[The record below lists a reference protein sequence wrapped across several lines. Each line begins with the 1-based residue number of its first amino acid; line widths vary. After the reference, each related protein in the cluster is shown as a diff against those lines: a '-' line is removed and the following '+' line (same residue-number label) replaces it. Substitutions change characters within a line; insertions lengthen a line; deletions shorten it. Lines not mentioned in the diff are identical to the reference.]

1 MPKKEF
7 KNPFE
12 SVKELFAKKR
22 SAPSGADGEVA
33 AAEKHRLTGEDVKK
47 FAGKAWSGYSFIFI
61 FVAIFIIW
69 VGMTAETLTW
79 NGVMNNL
86 RHSAVIGLIAIG
98 MGLVIIT
105 GGIDLSVGSTL
116 ALVGGLAVQTFNATN
131 SVFATFIVCLILGTA
146 LGFVNGFLIGKIKM
160 PAFIVT
166 LGTML
171 IYRSIAQYYL
181 RAALDSSLF
190 RLDAT
195 LGNYMNFFN
204 FGNGFVATIP
214 NTGLILIAV
223 TILFIFVA
231 NRTKYGRHIYATG
244 SNEKAAYLSGVNV
257 DWIKVSVYAITGGLA
272 GFAAFLWLGMNG
284 SVDAA
289 TIGKNNEMYA
299 IAAAVIGGIA
309 MTGGRGKIVGV
320 LFGALTY
327 TLIDKIIAAAGVDAL
342 INDTIKGIILLG
354 AVFLQLVGPML
365 KGVKLTDQVKE
376 ICGKWFAFGKTKKQ
390 LAAEA
395 AEGGESALPSSEDDA
410 GSARRRSFPRSRG
423 GGNKGGGILEGEAR
437 GLTPPRDGRAVKVPY
452 PVRGRVRAREMCRD
466 AARRDG
472 EKKSIITVRQRT
484 LVFARSHYEKIR

>member
-12 SVKELFAKKR
+12 SVKKLFAKKDV
-22 SAPSGADGEVA
+22 SAEGGEVA
-33 AAEKHRLTGEDVKK
+33 VAEHKKVTPADVKK
-47 FAGKAWSGYSFIFI
+47 IAGKVWSGYSFVFVFI
-61 FVAIFIIW
+61 AIFIVW
-69 VGMTAETLTW
+69 VSMTGDTLTW

-86 RHSAVIGLIAIG
+86 RHSSVIGLIAIG

-116 ALVGGLAVQTFNATN
+116 ALVGGIAVQTFNATN
-131 SVFATFIVCLILGTA
+131 SVFATFIVCVLFGGA
-146 LGFVNGFLIGKIKM
+146 LGFVNGFLIGKLKM

-181 RAALDSSLF
+181 RAALGTSLF

-195 LGNYMNFFN
+195 LDSYMDFFN

-214 NTGLILIAV
+214 ITGIILIAV

-231 NRTKYGRHIYATG
+231 NKTKYGRHVYATG

-257 DWIKVSVYAITGGLA
+257 DWIKVSVYVITGALVGL
-272 GFAAFLWLGMNG
+272 AAFLWLGMNG

-299 IAAAVIGGIA
+299 IAAAVIGGISMA
-309 MTGGRGKIVGV
+309 GGRGKIVGV

-342 INDTIKGIILLG
+342 INDTIKGAILLA

-365 KGVKLTDQVKE
+365 RGAKFVDQVKGISE
-376 ICGKWFAFGKTKKQ
+376 KWFGFGKTKKA
-390 LAAEA
+390 LLAEA
-395 AEGGESALPSSEDDA
+395 AEGGTV
-410 GSARRRSFPRSRG
+410 
-423 GGNKGGGILEGEAR
+423 EGEAAL
-437 GLTPPRDGRAVKVPY
+437 GGDDAVSEAEQAAENAVEEVLDGKASP
-452 PVRGRVRAREMCRD
+452 E
-466 AARRDG
+466 AAAEEI
-472 EKKSIITVRQRT
+472 EKNDEDKP
-484 LVFARSHYEKIR
+484 E

>member
-342 INDTIKGIILLG
+342 INDTMRQ
-354 AVFLQLVGPML
+354 VVRFRQ
-365 KGVKLTDQVKE
+365 DQE
-376 ICGKWFAFGKTKKQ
+376 ATCRRSRRRRGERAPEFGGRRSHR
-390 LAAEA
+390 
-395 AEGGESALPSSEDDA
+395 GGRRRRTCRG

-423 GGNKGGGILEGEAR
+423 RGDKRGGVLEGEAR
-437 GLTPPRDGRAVKVPY
+437 GLTPPRYGRAVKVPY
-452 PVRGRVRAREMCRD
+452 LVRGCVRAREMCRN
-466 AARRDG
+466 AARLDG
-472 EKKSIITVRQRT
+472 EKKPIITVRQRT

>member
-12 SVKELFAKKR
+12 SVKKLFAKKDV
-22 SAPSGADGEVA
+22 SAEGGEVA
-33 AAEKHRLTGEDVKK
+33 VAEHKKVTPADVKK
-47 FAGKAWSGYSFIFI
+47 IAGKVWSGYSFV
-61 FVAIFIIW
+61 FVLIAIFIVW
-69 VGMTAETLTW
+69 VSMTSDTLTW

-86 RHSAVIGLIAIG
+86 RHSSVIGLIAIG

-116 ALVGGLAVQTFNATN
+116 ALVGGIAVQTFNATN
-131 SVFATFIVCLILGTA
+131 SVFATFIVCVLFGGA
-146 LGFVNGFLIGKIKM
+146 LGFVNGFLIGKLKM

-181 RAALDSSLF
+181 RAALGTSLF

-195 LGNYMNFFN
+195 LDSYMDFFN

-214 NTGLILIAV
+214 ITGIILIAV

-231 NRTKYGRHIYATG
+231 NKTKYGRHVYATG

-257 DWIKVSVYAITGGLA
+257 DWIKVSVYVITGALVGL
-272 GFAAFLWLGMNG
+272 AAFLWLGMNG

-299 IAAAVIGGIA
+299 IAAAVIGGISMA
-309 MTGGRGKIVGV
+309 GGRGKIVGV

-342 INDTIKGIILLG
+342 INDTIKGAILLA

-365 KGVKLTDQVKE
+365 RGAKFVDQVKGISE
-376 ICGKWFAFGKTKKQ
+376 KWFGFGKTKKA
-390 LAAEA
+390 LLAEA
-395 AEGGESALPSSEDDA
+395 AEGGTV
-410 GSARRRSFPRSRG
+410 
-423 GGNKGGGILEGEAR
+423 EGEAAL
-437 GLTPPRDGRAVKVPY
+437 GGDDAVSEAEQAAENAVEEVLDGKASP
-452 PVRGRVRAREMCRD
+452 E
-466 AARRDG
+466 AAAEEI
-472 EKKSIITVRQRT
+472 EKNDE
-484 LVFARSHYEKIR
+484 EKPE

>member
-12 SVKELFAKKR
+12 SVKKLFAKKDV
-22 SAPSGADGEVA
+22 SAEGGEVA
-33 AAEKHRLTGEDVKK
+33 VAEHKKVTPADVKK
-47 FAGKAWSGYSFIFI
+47 IAGKVWSGYSFV
-61 FVAIFIIW
+61 FVLIAIFIVW
-69 VGMTAETLTW
+69 VSMTGDTLTW

-86 RHSAVIGLIAIG
+86 RHSSVIGLIAIG

-116 ALVGGLAVQTFNATN
+116 ALVGGIAVQTFNATN
-131 SVFATFIVCLILGTA
+131 SVFATFIVCVLFGGA
-146 LGFVNGFLIGKIKM
+146 LGFVNGFLIGKLKM

-181 RAALDSSLF
+181 RAALGTSLF

-195 LGNYMNFFN
+195 LDSYMDFFN

-214 NTGLILIAV
+214 ITGIILIAV

-231 NRTKYGRHIYATG
+231 NKTKYGRHVYATG

-257 DWIKVSVYAITGGLA
+257 DWIKVSVYVITGALVGL
-272 GFAAFLWLGMNG
+272 AAFLWLGMNG

-299 IAAAVIGGIA
+299 IAAAVIGGISMA
-309 MTGGRGKIVGV
+309 GGRGKIVGV

-342 INDTIKGIILLG
+342 INDTIKGAILLA

-365 KGVKLTDQVKE
+365 RGAKFVDQVKGISE
-376 ICGKWFAFGKTKKQ
+376 KWFGFGKTKKA
-390 LAAEA
+390 LLAEA
-395 AEGGESALPSSEDDA
+395 AEGGTV
-410 GSARRRSFPRSRG
+410 
-423 GGNKGGGILEGEAR
+423 EGEAAL
-437 GLTPPRDGRAVKVPY
+437 GVDDAVSEAEQAAENAVEEVLDGKASP
-452 PVRGRVRAREMCRD
+452 E
-466 AARRDG
+466 AAAEEI
-472 EKKSIITVRQRT
+472 EKNDE
-484 LVFARSHYEKIR
+484 EKPE

>member
-12 SVKELFAKKR
+12 SVKKLFAKKDV
-22 SAPSGADGEVA
+22 SAEGGEVA
-33 AAEKHRLTGEDVKK
+33 VAEHKKVTPADVKK
-47 FAGKAWSGYSFIFI
+47 IAGKVWSGYSFVFVFI
-61 FVAIFIIW
+61 AIFIVW
-69 VGMTAETLTW
+69 VSMTGDTLTW

-86 RHSAVIGLIAIG
+86 RHSSVIGLIAIG

-116 ALVGGLAVQTFNATN
+116 ALVGGIAVQTFNATN
-131 SVFATFIVCLILGTA
+131 SVFATFIVCVLFGGA
-146 LGFVNGFLIGKIKM
+146 LGFVNGFLIGKLKM

-181 RAALDSSLF
+181 RAALGTSLF

-195 LGNYMNFFN
+195 LDSYMDFFN

-214 NTGLILIAV
+214 ITGIILIAV

-231 NRTKYGRHIYATG
+231 NKTKYGRHVYATG

-257 DWIKVSVYAITGGLA
+257 DWIKVSVYVITGALVGL
-272 GFAAFLWLGMNG
+272 AAFLWLGMNG

-299 IAAAVIGGIA
+299 IAAAVIGGISMA
-309 MTGGRGKIVGV
+309 GGRGKIVGV

-342 INDTIKGIILLG
+342 INDTIKGAILLA

-365 KGVKLTDQVKE
+365 RGAKFVDQVKGISE
-376 ICGKWFAFGKTKKQ
+376 KWFGFGKTKKA
-390 LAAEA
+390 LLAEA
-395 AEGGESALPSSEDDA
+395 AEGGTV
-410 GSARRRSFPRSRG
+410 
-423 GGNKGGGILEGEAR
+423 EGEAAL
-437 GLTPPRDGRAVKVPY
+437 GGDDAVSEAEQAAENAVEEVLDGKASP
-452 PVRGRVRAREMCRD
+452 E
-466 AARRDG
+466 AAAEEI
-472 EKKSIITVRQRT
+472 EKNDE
-484 LVFARSHYEKIR
+484 EKPE

>member
-12 SVKELFAKKR
+12 SVKKLFAKKDV
-22 SAPSGADGEVA
+22 SAEGGEVA
-33 AAEKHRLTGEDVKK
+33 VAEHKKVTPADVKK
-47 FAGKAWSGYSFIFI
+47 IAGKVWSGYSFVFVFI
-61 FVAIFIIW
+61 AIFIVW
-69 VGMTAETLTW
+69 VSMTGDTLTW

-86 RHSAVIGLIAIG
+86 RHSSVIGLIAIG

-116 ALVGGLAVQTFNATN
+116 ALVGGIAVQTFNATN
-131 SVFATFIVCLILGTA
+131 SVFATFIVCVLFGGA
-146 LGFVNGFLIGKIKM
+146 LGFVNGFLIGKLKM

-181 RAALDSSLF
+181 RAALGTSLF

-195 LGNYMNFFN
+195 LDSYMDFFN

-214 NTGLILIAV
+214 ITGIILIAV

-231 NRTKYGRHIYATG
+231 NKTKYGRHVYATG

-257 DWIKVSVYAITGGLA
+257 DWIKVSVYVITGALVGL
-272 GFAAFLWLGMNG
+272 AAFLWLGMNG

-299 IAAAVIGGIA
+299 IAAAVIGGISMA
-309 MTGGRGKIVGV
+309 GGRGKIVGV

-342 INDTIKGIILLG
+342 INDTIKGAILLA
-354 AVFLQLVGPML
+354 AVFLQLVG
-365 KGVKLTDQVKE
+365 
-376 ICGKWFAFGKTKKQ
+376 
-390 LAAEA
+390 
-395 AEGGESALPSSEDDA
+395 S
-410 GSARRRSFPRSRG
+410 GSARPRRHCLQKPPKAGRLKVKPRSAGTMRSRKQSRRRRTPSRKCLTEKLLPRLRQRKLKRTVRTSP
-423 GGNKGGGILEGEAR
+423 NKGFSS
-437 GLTPPRDGRAVKVPY
+437 PR
-452 PVRGRVRAREMCRD
+452 
-466 AARRDG
+466 
-472 EKKSIITVRQRT
+472 
-484 LVFARSHYEKIR
+484 

>member
-1 MPKKEF
+1 MRPTRSGRKTKMPKKEF

-12 SVKELFAKKR
+12 SVKNLFNKNK
-22 SAPSGADGEVA
+22 EVA
-33 AAEKHRLTGEDVKK
+33 ADGGEAVIAEKRKITGEDVKK

-131 SVFATFIVCLILGTA
+131 SVFATFIVSLLLGTA

-204 FGNGFVATIP
+204 FGNIT
-214 NTGLILIAV
+214 TRYW
-223 TILFIFVA
+223 FID
-231 NRTKYGRHIYATG
+231 H
-244 SNEKAAYLSGVNV
+244 
-257 DWIKVSVYAITGGLA
+257 
-272 GFAAFLWLGMNG
+272 
-284 SVDAA
+284 
-289 TIGKNNEMYA
+289 
-299 IAAAVIGGIA
+299 
-309 MTGGRGKIVGV
+309 
-320 LFGALTY
+320 
-327 TLIDKIIAAAGVDAL
+327 
-342 INDTIKGIILLG
+342 NDNFI
-354 AVFLQLVGPML
+354 
-365 KGVKLTDQVKE
+365 
-376 ICGKWFAFGKTKKQ
+376 
-390 LAAEA
+390 
-395 AEGGESALPSSEDDA
+395 
-410 GSARRRSFPRSRG
+410 
-423 GGNKGGGILEGEAR
+423 
-437 GLTPPRDGRAVKVPY
+437 
-452 PVRGRVRAREMCRD
+452 
-466 AARRDG
+466 
-472 EKKSIITVRQRT
+472 
-484 LVFARSHYEKIR
+484 